1 MSAPAWM
8 PFYPA
13 DYLAGTGHL
22 TRAQHGAYLLLIL
35 HYWSKGGLPSDDR
48 LLARIARMSDR
59 EWKAESGILAEFFD
73 DGWHHPRIEKELEKA
88 RTKSEKRAEAGA
100 RGGDAK
106 SLKNNGGDVAIATVL
121 LEQKD
126 DFAVASS
133 SEPEKEKKEKK
144 EPPSPPSVVRPPQK
158 SRGEFL
164 PQEWGPCLEGRRM
177 AIAELGSRE
186 AALRELEKFRN
197 YWFAKSG
204 ADGRKRDWDATWRNW
219 IMRAADDGKRN
230 GNHQRQHRPSGG
242 ADNILAAMDELFG
255 GGSDGGGGAP
265 SLAGFDDAERDAA
278 GVYRI
283 PH

>member
-73 DGWHHPRIEKELEKA
+73 EDWRHPRIEKELEKA

-106 SLKNNGGDVAIATVL
+106 SLKNNGGDVAIATIL
-121 LEQKD
+121 LQQKD

-133 SEPEKEKKEKK
+133 SEPEKEKKEH
-144 EPPSPPSVVRPPQK
+144 PSPPSVVRPPQK

-164 PQEWGPCLEGRRM
+164 SAEWGPCIEGRRM

-186 AALRELEKFRN
+186 SALRELQRFRN
-197 YWFAKSG
+197 YWFGKSG

-219 IMRAADDGKRN
+219 IMKAADDGKRN
-230 GNHQRQHRPSGG
+230 GNHQRQHRPPSG
-242 ADNILAAMDELFG
+242 ADNVLTALDELFG